1 MYFLFWNLFLLFVE
15 PELRH
20 VMKIQFV
27 SALGL
32 EEIGIDGG
40 GVFRE
45 YINELLKT
53 AFDPNRGFFM

>member
-1 MYFLFWNLFLLFVE
+1 
-15 PELRH
+15 
-20 VMKIQFV
+20 MKIQFV
-27 SALGL
+27 SSLGL

>member
-1 MYFLFWNLFLLFVE
+1 MLKIPFSPSE

-27 SALGL
+27 SSLGL